1 MNTRTKPHIHEDR
14 PPCTCDLTK
23 PEDCPRHMDSGRPQ
37 TMKYVVGFLLHPDR
51 KSVALI
57 RKNKPK
63 WQAGLLNGIG
73 GKIEPGETALQ
84 AMEREFLEETSVK
97 VNGWRRYASVG
108 GRGFLIDF
116 FVTTATIEQFNNLQS
131 ITDELLEVVP
141 VNYIHT
147 HNDFIQ
153 NLRWLLPLALDKD
166 NVVAVVADN
175 SLPGEG

>member
-1 MNTRTKPHIHEDR
+1 
-14 PPCTCDLTK
+14 
-23 PEDCPRHMDSGRPQ
+23 
-37 TMKYVVGFLLHPDR
+37 MKYVVGFLLHPDR

-97 VNGWRRYASVG
+97 VSGWRRYASVG

-141 VNYIHT
+141 VNYLHT